1 MEPYFMRVFD
11 GWQKVEKSL
20 FEHFCGQ
27 NVVTK
32 QVYNDKS
39 LCLQKHRHRLL
50 LTLFIY
56 RLCPKYTG
64 HTFHCYQ
71 PNLSRLA
78 ELAFFESWRIPLLPG
93 TGLSDGSVWSPP
105 AFGLLRRGQN
115 FILRIHFLTT
125 FANTTTETTKAAIV
139 IANVIPCITTIRTI

>member
-1 MEPYFMRVFD
+1 MWVSNS
-11 GWQKVEKSL
+11 WQKAEKSL

-64 HTFHCYQ
+64 HAFHCYQ

-78 ELAFFESWRIPLLPG
+78 ELAFFESWRIPLLSG
-93 TGLSDGSVWSPP
+93 TGLPDGSVWSPP
-105 AFGLLRRGQN
+105 ALCRFRRGQH
-115 FILRIHFLTT
+115 FIQRIHFLTT
-125 FANTTTETTKAAIV
+125 FAKATTETTNATIA
-139 IANVIPCITTIRTI
+139 IANVTPCISPIRTI